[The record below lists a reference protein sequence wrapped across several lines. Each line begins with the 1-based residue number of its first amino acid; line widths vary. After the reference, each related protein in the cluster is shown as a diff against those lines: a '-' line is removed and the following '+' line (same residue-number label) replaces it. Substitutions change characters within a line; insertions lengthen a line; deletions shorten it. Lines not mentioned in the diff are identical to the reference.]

1 MLSPALPPRCPTAS
15 MPDFSS
21 QLAAA
26 LAPDYTL
33 DRELGRGGMG
43 AVFLAHDTKLDRQV
57 AIKALPPEHAVR
69 PELRERFLRETRTAA
84 SFSHPNIVPVHGVED
99 RSQILCFVMG
109 FVDGETLTQ
118 RVRRAGPLSA
128 AEAGRMIQE
137 VAWALS
143 YAHGRGVIH
152 RDVKPDN
159 IMLERATGRAVV
171 TDFGIARSEA
181 TSGLT
186 AVGEVIGT
194 PHFMS
199 PEQAAGETLDGRSD
213 LYSLGCVAFYAVTG
227 HPPFDAPNTTGL
239 LALHLTQRAPAVLSR
254 RPDLPAPLAKVIDRL
269 LQKEPADRFASGEEL
284 VTALET
290 LRSARPEIAPALRL
304 FHQRSAMT
312 LRGFLIF
319 AAFSPAVLSRVRMSG
334 EGLIIPAALLTA
346 IGMMVMTVVE
356 NIQRL
361 VRQGFSYA
369 DVAASGLALGAEQQ
383 EAAALLQGSPDFAG
397 RTRRRTARAITMCSL
412 GVVLFLTANYFLRA
426 PRGNVYIL
434 SVPGIVVVA
443 IAVGLLVAGIVT
455 FGTDERRQLRFE
467 RRLERLWTGRFGA
480 AFFRLAARGVERE
493 RARMAKRKAKLE
505 QELRTLDG
513 RAGE

>member
-1 MLSPALPPRCPTAS
+1 

-26 LAPDYTL
+26 LTPDYTL

-57 AIKALPPEHAVR
+57 AIKALPPEYAVR

-99 RSQILCFVMG
+99 RNQILCFVMG

-118 RVRRAGPLSA
+118 RVHRAGPLSA
-128 AEAGRMIQE
+128 SDAARMIQE

-181 TSGLT
+181 ASGLT

-213 LYSLGCVAFYAVTG
+213 LYSLGCVAYFAVTG

-239 LALHLTQRAPAVLSR
+239 LALHLTQSPPAVLAK
-254 RPDLPAPLAKVIDRL
+254 RPDLPVPLAKVIDQL
-269 LQKEPADRFASGEEL
+269 LQKEPAARFASGEEL

-290 LRSARPEIAPALRL
+290 LRAARPEIAPALRL

-312 LRGFLIF
+312 LRVLFLVLAF
-319 AAFSPAVLSRVRMSG
+319 APYMISRARHPGDALVVTVAFLA
-334 EGLIIPAALLTA
+334 A
-346 IGMMVMTVVE
+346 IGMMVTTIME
-356 NIQRL
+356 NAQQL
-361 VRQGFSYA
+361 LRQGFRYD
-369 DVAASGLALGAEQQ
+369 DVSSSASALSAEQEEAASALQAS
-383 EAAALLQGSPDFAG
+383 ADFAG
-397 RTRRRTARAITMCSL
+397 RARRRNIRAVALLTAAPLLFAFATLRLRHEVNGTSALGFPGMVVISL
-412 GVVLFLTANYFLRA
+412 AAVLF
-426 PRGNVYIL
+426 
-434 SVPGIVVVA
+434 VVGVA
-443 IAVGLLVAGIVT
+443 TL
-455 FGTDERRQLRFE
+455 FNDERRRLRIE
-467 RRLERLWTGRFGA
+467 RRLEKLWTGRFGKT
-480 AFFRLAARGVERE
+480 FFRLAARGVDRERE
-493 RARMAKRKAKLE
+493 RMARRKARLE
-505 QELRTLDG
+505 RELRTLDG
-513 RAGE
+513 RSGE

>member
-1 MLSPALPPRCPTAS
+1 
-15 MPDFSS
+15 MPEFSS
-21 QLAAA
+21 QLADA

-99 RSQILCFVMG
+99 RNQILCFVMG

-118 RVRRAGPLSA
+118 RVQRAGPLPAS
-128 AEAGRMIQE
+128 EAGRMIQE

-181 TSGLT
+181 ASGLT

-213 LYSLGCVAFYAVTG
+213 LYSLGCVAFFAVTG

-239 LALHLTQRAPAVLSR
+239 LALHLTQRAPAVLSK
-254 RPDLPAPLAKVIDRL
+254 RPDLPAPLATVIDRL
-269 LQKEPADRFASGEEL
+269 LQKDPADRFASGEEL
-284 VTALET
+284 VTTLAALHA
-290 LRSARPEIAPALRL
+290 ARPEIAPALRL

-312 LRGFLIF
+312 LRAFFIVLAFAPYMISRARHPGDAMVISVVFL
-319 AAFSPAVLSRVRMSG
+319 AAV
-334 EGLIIPAALLTA
+334 
-346 IGMMVMTVVE
+346 GMMISAILE
-356 NIQRL
+356 NARQII
-361 VRQGFSYA
+361 RQGFRYT
-369 DVAASGLALGAEQQ
+369 DVSASATAMSAEQE
-383 EAAALLQGSPDFAG
+383 EAAAALQASVDFSG
-397 RTRRRTARAITMCSL
+397 RAKRRTIRGIVLIASAPLLFAVATLRLRHEVDGASVLAFPGMALIA
-412 GVVLFLTANYFLRA
+412 VAAVLFVVGAATLAN
-426 PRGNVYIL
+426 
-434 SVPGIVVVA
+434 
-443 IAVGLLVAGIVT
+443 
-455 FGTDERRQLRFE
+455 DERRQLRVE

-480 AFFRLAARGVERE
+480 AFFRIANRGVERE
-493 RARMAKRKAKLE
+493 RARMARRKAKLE

-513 RAGE
+513 RPGK

>member
-1 MLSPALPPRCPTAS
+1 
-15 MPDFSS
+15 MPDFSAD
-21 QLAAA
+21 LAAA
-26 LAPDYTL
+26 LAPDYSL

-57 AIKALPPEHAVR
+57 AIKALPPELAVR

-99 RSQILCFVMG
+99 RNQILCFVMG
-109 FVDGETLTQ
+109 YVDGETLTQ

-128 AEAGRMIQE
+128 SEAARMIQE

-143 YAHGRGVIH
+143 YAHGRGIIH

-213 LYSLGCVAFYAVTG
+213 LYSLGCVAFFAVTG

-239 LALHLTQRAPAVLSR
+239 LALHLTQRPPPVLSR
-254 RPDLPAPLAKVIDRL
+254 RPDLPAPLARVIDQL
-269 LQKEPADRFASGEEL
+269 LQKEPADRFGSGEEL
-284 VTALET
+284 VTALEA
-290 LRSARPEIAPALRL
+290 LRAAKPEIAPALRL

-346 IGMMVMTVVE
+346 IGMMIMTVVE

-369 DVAASGLALGAEQQ
+369 DVAASALALGAEQQ
-383 EAAALLQGSPDFAG
+383 EAALLLRESADFAG
-397 RTRRRTARAITMCSL
+397 RARRRTMRAVVMLSL
-412 GVVLFLTANYFLRA
+412 GAALFLVANYFLRT
-426 PRGNVYIL
+426 PVGNVYRLTAIGIL
-434 SVPGIVVVA
+434 TIAV
-443 IAVGLLVAGIVT
+443 AVGLFVAGVVT
-455 FGTDERRQLRFE
+455 IGTDERRQLSFE
-467 RRLERLWTGRFGA
+467 RRLERLWTGRFGG

-493 RARMAKRKAKLE
+493 RDRMAKRKAKLE
-505 QELRTLDG
+505 KELRALDG
-513 RAGE
+513 SP

>member
-1 MLSPALPPRCPTAS
+1 
-15 MPDFSS
+15 MPDFPSE
-21 QLAAA
+21 LATA

-99 RSQILCFVMG
+99 RNQILCFVMG

-118 RVRRAGPLSA
+118 RVRRAGPLSPSEA
-128 AEAGRMIQE
+128 ARMIQE

-143 YAHGRGVIH
+143 YAHGRGIIH

-194 PHFMS
+194 PHYMS

-213 LYSLGCVAFYAVTG
+213 LYSLGCVAYFAVTG

-239 LALHLTQRAPAVLSR
+239 LALHLTQSPPAVLSK
-254 RPDLPAPLAKVIDRL
+254 RPDLPVPLAKVIDQL
-269 LQKEPADRFASGEEL
+269 LRKEPTARLASGEEL
-284 VTALET
+284 VTALEA
-290 LRSARPEIAPALRL
+290 LRAARPEIAPALRL

-312 LRGFLIF
+312 LRGILIF
-319 AAFSPAVLSRVRMSG
+319 VAFTPALLSGARLSG
-334 EGLIIPAALLTA
+334 EGLIVPVALLTA
-346 IGMMVMTVVE
+346 LGMMVTTVIGNV
-356 NIQRL
+356 QQL
-361 VRQGFSYA
+361 VRQGFGYD
-369 DVAASGLALGAEQQ
+369 DVSASALALGAEQQ
-383 EAAALLQGSPDFAG
+383 EAVAALRNSVDFAG
-397 RTRRRTARAITMCSL
+397 RSRRRQIWSVALLSL
-412 GVVLFLTANYFLRA
+412 APVVFLLANFFLRT
-426 PRGNVYIL
+426 RVGDVFVL
-434 SVPGIVVVA
+434 TVPGIA
-443 IAVGLLVAGIVT
+443 IVT
-455 FGTDERRQLRFE
+455 LAAMLFVIGVVTLATDERRQLRFE
-467 RRLERLWTGRFGA
+467 RRLERIWTGKIGSLLFRFA
-480 AFFRLAARGVERE
+480 SWGVERE
-493 RARMAKRKAKLE
+493 RARVAKRKERLE
-505 QELRTLDG
+505 RALRTLDG
-513 RAGE
+513 HSRE

>member
-1 MLSPALPPRCPTAS
+1 MVRQRPSPLTRFPASPPI

-21 QLAAA
+21 QLAVA

-99 RSQILCFVMG
+99 RNQILCFVMG

-118 RVRRAGPLSA
+118 RVHRAGPLSA
-128 AEAGRMIQE
+128 SDAGRMMQE

-213 LYSLGCVAFYAVTG
+213 LYSLGCVAFFAVTG
-227 HPPFDAPNTTGL
+227 HPPFDAPNGRRSPPPCDCSTSG
-239 LALHLTQRAPAVLSR
+239 AP
-254 RPDLPAPLAKVIDRL
+254 
-269 LQKEPADRFASGEEL
+269 
-284 VTALET
+284 
-290 LRSARPEIAPALRL
+290 
-304 FHQRSAMT
+304 
-312 LRGFLIF
+312 
-319 AAFSPAVLSRVRMSG
+319 
-334 EGLIIPAALLTA
+334 
-346 IGMMVMTVVE
+346 
-356 NIQRL
+356 
-361 VRQGFSYA
+361 
-369 DVAASGLALGAEQQ
+369 
-383 EAAALLQGSPDFAG
+383 
-397 RTRRRTARAITMCSL
+397 
-412 GVVLFLTANYFLRA
+412 
-426 PRGNVYIL
+426 
-434 SVPGIVVVA
+434 
-443 IAVGLLVAGIVT
+443 
-455 FGTDERRQLRFE
+455 
-467 RRLERLWTGRFGA
+467 
-480 AFFRLAARGVERE
+480 
-493 RARMAKRKAKLE
+493 
-505 QELRTLDG
+505 
-513 RAGE
+513 

>member
-1 MLSPALPPRCPTAS
+1 

-99 RSQILCFVMG
+99 RNQILCFVMG

-118 RVRRAGPLSA
+118 RVHRAGPLSA
-128 AEAGRMIQE
+128 SEAGRMIQE

-159 IMLERATGRAVV
+159 IMIERATGRAVV
-171 TDFGIARSEA
+171 TDFGIARSDA
-181 TSGLT
+181 ASGLT

-199 PEQAAGETLDGRSD
+199 PEQAAGEPLDGRSD
-213 LYSLGCVAFYAVTG
+213 LYSLGCVAFFAVTG
-227 HPPFDAPNTTGL
+227 HPPFDAPSTTGL
-239 LALHLTQRAPAVLSR
+239 LALHLTQRAPAVLSK
-254 RPDLPAPLAKVIDRL
+254 RPDLPVPLAAVIDQL
-269 LQKEPADRFASGEEL
+269 LQKEPVRRFASGEEL
-284 VTALET
+284 VATLAALHA
-290 LRSARPEIAPALRL
+290 ARPEIAPALRL

-312 LRGFLIF
+312 LRGILIF
-319 AAFSPAVLSRVRMSG
+319 VAFTPALLSGARLTG
-334 EGLIIPAALLTA
+334 EGLIVPVALLTA
-346 IGMMVMTVVE
+346 LAMMATTLME
-356 NIQRL
+356 NVQQL
-361 VRQGFSYA
+361 LRQGFGYDEVS
-369 DVAASGLALGAEQQ
+369 ASALALGAEQQ
-383 EAAALLQGSPDFAG
+383 EAVAALRNSPDFAG
-397 RTRRRTARAITMCSL
+397 RSRRRTIRS
-412 GVVLFLTANYFLRA
+412 VVLLSIAPVVFLIANFVLRTPEGDVHFLT
-426 PRGNVYIL
+426 
-434 SVPGIVVVA
+434 VPGIAVVA
-443 IAVGLLVAGIVT
+443 LAAMLFVAGIVT
-455 FGTDERRQLRFE
+455 LATDERRQLRFE
-467 RRLERLWTGRFGA
+467 RRLERIWTGKLGLLL
-480 AFFRLAARGVERE
+480 FRLAAWGVGRE
-493 RARMAKRKAKLE
+493 RARVARRKERLE

-513 RAGE
+513 RSDK

>member
-1 MLSPALPPRCPTAS
+1 
-15 MPDFSS
+15 MPNFSS

-57 AIKALPPEHAVR
+57 AIKALPPEYAVR

-99 RSQILCFVMG
+99 RSQMLCFVMG

-128 AEAGRMIQE
+128 TEAGRMIQE

-143 YAHGRGVIH
+143 YAHGRGIIH

-181 TSGLT
+181 ASGLT

-213 LYSLGCVAFYAVTG
+213 LYSLGCVAFFAVTG
-227 HPPFDAPNTTGL
+227 DAPFDAPNTTGL
-239 LALHLTQRAPAVLSR
+239 LALHLTQPAPPVLSK
-254 RPDLPAPLAKVIDRL
+254 RPDLPAPLARVIDRL
-269 LQKEPADRFASGEEL
+269 LQKEPAGRFASGEEL
-284 VTALET
+284 VTTLAALHA
-290 LRSARPEIAPALRL
+290 ARPEIAPPLRL

-312 LRGFLIF
+312 LRGFFIVLAF
-319 AAFSPAVLSRVRMSG
+319 APYMITRARHPGDATVIGVVFLAAV
-334 EGLIIPAALLTA
+334 
-346 IGMMVMTVVE
+346 GMMISTIME
-356 NIQRL
+356 NARQL
-361 VRQGFSYA
+361 LRQGFRFT
-369 DVAASGLALGAEQQ
+369 DVSASAQALGAEQE
-383 EAAALLQGSPDFAG
+383 EAAAALQASVDSSG
-397 RTRRRTARAITMCSL
+397 RARRRTIRGVILVGCAPLLFLFATLRLRQDPAGTHLLGYLGIALIAIAA
-412 GVVLFLTANYFLRA
+412 VLFVVGIATLAN
-426 PRGNVYIL
+426 
-434 SVPGIVVVA
+434 
-443 IAVGLLVAGIVT
+443 
-455 FGTDERRQLRFE
+455 DERRQLRVE
-467 RRLERLWTGRFGA
+467 RRLERLWTGRFGD
-480 AFFRLAARGVERE
+480 AFFRLANRGVERE
-493 RARMAKRKAKLE
+493 RARMARRKAKLE
-505 QELRTLDG
+505 QELRTIDG
-513 RAGE
+513 RSER